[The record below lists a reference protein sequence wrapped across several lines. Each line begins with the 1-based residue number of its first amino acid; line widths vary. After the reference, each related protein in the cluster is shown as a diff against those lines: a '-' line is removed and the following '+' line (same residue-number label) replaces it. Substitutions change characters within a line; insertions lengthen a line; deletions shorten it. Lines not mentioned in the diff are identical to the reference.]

1 MSTARCVP
9 QTYKTNTKSLII
21 RVFVFLEGK
30 PGDGHGLGVVVL
42 RNEAHLRDL
51 SAQHSAAKSK
61 MEPWQF
67 WGLLKARGP
76 GA

>member
-9 QTYKTNTKSLII
+9 QTNKTNTKFLII
-21 RVFVFLEGK
+21 RVLVFLEGK
-30 PGDGHGLGVVVL
+30 PGDGHGLGVVML
-42 RNEAHLRDL
+42 RNEVHLRGL
-51 SAQHSAAKSK
+51 SAQHSVAKSK
-61 MEPWQF
+61 MESWQF